1 MFTGTDFF
9 SDFLSKTTQNFICDV
24 KKEIMS
30 SVTKKRS
37 PSPSPP
43 DLRKILKEI
52 AAVDAPKTIDLRSLV
67 EEAAL
72 VDSSPPRIGG
82 NSTSAADIQS
92 KKPLLLVKKKNGYS
106 ILFFY
111 DRKLDRVS
119 LTADLDGK

>member
-1 MFTGTDFF
+1 
-9 SDFLSKTTQNFICDV
+9 
-24 KKEIMS
+24 MS
-30 SVTKKRS
+30 YVTKERS
-37 PSPSPP
+37 ASPP
-43 DLRKILKEI
+43 DLRKILKEV
-52 AAVDAPKTIDLRSLV
+52 AAVDAPKRIDLKSIV

-72 VDSSPPRIGG
+72 VDSSPPRFGG